1 MRICTDCQVDAKRN
15 IVTRN
20 LEFTN
25 ISEEKN
31 KQVRYSH
38 ILLNTYFSC
47 FGELNFCLGYR
58 LALTNQ
64 LDIHAA

>member
-20 LEFTN
+20 LECTN

-38 ILLNTYFSC
+38 ILLNTYANTQ
-47 FGELNFCLGYR
+47 NFCLGYR